1 VNPEHRNIE
10 AWNIETSI
18 AKLLRIGVVLA
29 GLLIATGWFFQLS
42 FRSDVFAEF
51 ATYQTQTINSRL
63 EDLFAAS
70 DWPKLI
76 GYLGL
81 SVLVSLPIIRVL
93 MTLVLFIKSR
103 DYLMVVAAS
112 IVLLSVAGG
121 ILLGFS
127 H

>member
-1 VNPEHRNIE
+1 MNSKDRNIE
-10 AWNIETSI
+10 TGNIETSI

-42 FRSDVFAEF
+42 FGSDVFAEF
-51 ATYQTQTINSRL
+51 ATYQTQTLNSRL
-63 EDLFAAS
+63 EYLFAAS

-93 MTLVLFIKSR
+93 MTLSLFIKSR
-103 DYLMVVAAS
+103 DYMMVVAAS
-112 IVLLSVAGG
+112 IVLLSIAGG
-121 ILLGFS
+121 ILLGVS